1 DLALRDLIAAEQSEH
16 LAKKTIMYRV
26 SRTIVRLHEDFD
38 FRFGDDVENFTSFMH
53 GEVFG
58 PDGDKPLMAK
68 NEGEAIV
75 FPNRNVAIGQRA
87 ALMVCKV
94 DTRYE
99 DDQLVYD

>member
-1 DLALRDLIAAEQSEH
+1 
-16 LAKKTIMYRV
+16 MYRV

-38 FRFGDDVENFTSFMH
+38 FRFSDDVENFTAFMH

-58 PDGDKPLMAK
+58 HDGDKPLMAK

-75 FPNRNVAIGQRA
+75 FPNRKVAIGQRA

-94 DTRYE
+94 NTRYE